1 MSGDQR
7 QRQQMQEERSFL
19 GKLMESALSG
29 NYDELSSIA
38 QKYAV
43 NNKIS
48 FDEVIL
54 SSKDG
59 NKRTPLHFACLSKS
73 SQVNGCDIV
82 EEILKNIDKEAS
94 GSQFADFVRG
104 KDKSG
109 NTPLMLVCQLD
120 NAILAESRLNILL
133 KYGGTKQVLA
143 RAKTGATALHF
154 AAAQGHKG
162 LLSKLVTHGK
172 AALHAM
178 SSSGT
183 PLHWAAGG
191 GGTATGK
198 AIDLSDT
205 IQELIDLGAKPN
217 LPNEQGLTPLLLA
230 VASNSD
236 VNASVLV
243 KNGSD
248 RGVILQG
255 NVTVFH
261 MAADLNM
268 VKTLRALVDV
278 STQTSEGDENDGET
292 TTDHASVIEKCLNLR
307 NFENET
313 PLDMAVKESHV
324 ECVRILMPG
333 GESQNDLAK
342 AKEYVETNKKSGCSK
357 ETELAKPEVTDDTNK
372 WKKLQDKIESHSK
385 VIIENAGSISE
396 ESKEKAAVFKAEGN
410 KYFAQKK
417 WSEAIDSYSKAI
429 DINPN
434 DATFYSNR
442 SACFMQKDEPVMAL
456 EDGFYSR
463 FLRPD
468 WPKACF
474 RISTAKLALEDYEDA
489 AVWAWNGVTLDN
501 KNQELK
507 DLMQKC
513 ISKGK
518 KSHKAKKAKESAE
531 KKKKLTI

>member
-1 MSGDQR
+1 MGTLRRILTHTKSSENPKSGT
-7 QRQQMQEERSFL
+7 
-19 GKLMESALSG
+19 
-29 NYDELSSIA
+29 A
-38 QKYAV
+38 QKSKT
-43 NNKIS
+43 NQKIGVS
-48 FDEVIL
+48 L
-54 SSKDG
+54 G
-59 NKRTPLHFACLSKS
+59 PALFAPSELTS
-73 SQVNGCDIV
+73 
-82 EEILKNIDKEAS
+82 
-94 GSQFADFVRG
+94 
-104 KDKSG
+104 
-109 NTPLMLVCQLD
+109 P
-120 NAILAESRLNILL
+120 SRPCH
-133 KYGGTKQVLA
+133 Q
-143 RAKTGATALHF
+143 
-154 AAAQGHKG
+154 
-162 LLSKLVTHGK
+162 
-172 AALHAM
+172 
-178 SSSGT
+178 
-183 PLHWAAGG
+183 
-191 GGTATGK
+191 
-198 AIDLSDT
+198 
-205 IQELIDLGAKPN
+205 
-217 LPNEQGLTPLLLA
+217 
-230 VASNSD
+230 
-236 VNASVLV
+236 
-243 KNGSD
+243 
-248 RGVILQG
+248 
-255 NVTVFH
+255 
-261 MAADLNM
+261 
-268 VKTLRALVDV
+268 
-278 STQTSEGDENDGET
+278 
-292 TTDHASVIEKCLNLR
+292 
-307 NFENET
+307 
-313 PLDMAVKESHV
+313 
-324 ECVRILMPG
+324 
-333 GESQNDLAK
+333 ESQNDLAK
-342 AKEYVETNKKSGCSK
+342 AKEYMETNKKSGSSK
-357 ETELAKPEVTDDTNK
+357 EAELAKPEVTDDTNK